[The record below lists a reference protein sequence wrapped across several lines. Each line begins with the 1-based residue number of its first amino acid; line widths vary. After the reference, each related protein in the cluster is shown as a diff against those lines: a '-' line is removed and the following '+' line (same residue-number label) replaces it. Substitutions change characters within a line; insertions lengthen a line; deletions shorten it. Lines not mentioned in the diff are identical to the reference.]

1 MQRISPICL
10 VLLLLAACHSSGSD
24 PARVNQQPPTEA
36 QVNRE
41 EGPPMMERKGTSVP
55 VLLTAGEKSD
65 FRKAVEST
73 VVPKDSAVPHI
84 HADVQDGHLVFTP
97 EPSQDPSHV
106 TEDAPRIRVGGP
118 NPRTIA
124 VVATPAA
131 RQMLEQKAAQSH

>member
-24 PARVNQQPPTEA
+24 PAKVIPQPSEA

-41 EGPPMMERKGTSVP
+41 EGPPMMEKKGSSVP

-73 VVPKDSAVPHI
+73 VVAKDSAVSHI
-84 HADVQDGHLVFTP
+84 HADVQDGRLVFTP

-106 TEDAPRIRVGGP
+106 TEDAPHIRLGGP
-118 NPRTIA
+118 NPRTVV

-131 RQMLEQKAAQSH
+131 RQLLDQKASQSQ